1 MTFSVSVEVTAAVD
15 ADEAY
20 RRLINFEQY
29 PQMTSSVR
37 SVDVEP
43 SGDSNV
49 LISTWAVDFRGGILR
64 WTERD
69 SIDLVD
75 RVLTFEQVVGD
86 LETFAGRWQV
96 SHAGDRCR
104 IRFDAD
110 LDMGIP
116 SLAAII
122 DPIATAALQDNVLLI
137 LSGLLGQLRSPA
149 GDVVEPSTAQ
159 LHRPDL
165 SMTPAGRG

>member
-1 MTFSVSVEVTAAVD
+1 MTFSVSLEVTAAVD
-15 ADEAY
+15 ADEAF
-20 RRLINFEQY
+20 RRLIDFEQY

-43 SGDSNV
+43 SGEKNV

-69 SIDLVD
+69 SIDLAD

-86 LETFAGRWQV
+86 LESFGGRWQI
-96 SHAGDRCR
+96 SPAASGCR
-104 IRFDAD
+104 IRFDAE

-116 SLAAII
+116 SLASII
-122 DPIATAALQDNVLLI
+122 DPIATAALRDNVLLI

-149 GDVVEPSTAQ
+149 GDVVESSTVH
-159 LHRPDL
+159 LHRADDSL
-165 SMTPAGRG
+165 TPAGRG